1 MKKLIFI
8 PVLFFA
14 FASCTNSKKEK
25 EVVKATIEDNRI
37 SLHSDTI
44 NVVKLTDT
52 LVIYESTCRGCAY
65 EGSTNFSISDSLG
78 IVKLNNVI
86 TTDNSSPDMAGGSI
100 SKTLVLIPIKAGLTT
115 VKMYKSYG
123 YARAESDSINS
134 DKAEPPG
141 NSTSYQLEVRN

>member
-14 FASCTNSKKEK
+14 FASCTNAKKEK

-37 SLHSDTI
+37 RLRSDTV
-44 NVVKLTDT
+44 NVVKMSDT
-52 LVIYESTCRGCAY
+52 MIINESTCRGCAY
-65 EGSTNFSISDSLG
+65 ENSTNYEIKDSMEL
-78 IVKLNNVI
+78 VKLLRVESN
-86 TTDNSSPDMAGGSI
+86 DGNSSNMAGGSI
-100 SKTLVLIPIKAGLTT
+100 SQYLIVVPVKTGVTT
-115 VKMYKSYG
+115 FKMYKSYG
-123 YARAESDSINS
+123 YARAESDSNNS